1 MLTDDE
7 DLAELMQR
15 AYRYALSLT
24 HEPEAARD
32 LVQDAAMSVSR
43 RGGPWNIRFMT
54 TVVRNRFIDLYRRAR
69 KVPFE
74 SLDDSVAAPLEDE
87 SVEGPVDEGLM
98 DLILGSL
105 KPSEREV
112 LYLSAVEDYTTAEI
126 AEMTGRPRGTVLSIL
141 HRTKHKLRHRLSH
154 ETGLRN

>member
-7 DLAELMQR
+7 DLPMLMQR

-24 HEPEAARD
+24 HEPEEARD
-32 LVQDAAMSVSR
+32 LVQDAAMSISR

-74 SLDDSVAAPLEDE
+74 SLDDSAAAPLEDE
-87 SVEGPVDEGLM
+87 TVEGPVDEGLM

-112 LYLSAVEDYTTAEI
+112 LYLSAVEE
-126 AEMTGRPRGTVLSIL
+126 
-141 HRTKHKLRHRLSH
+141 
-154 ETGLRN
+154 